1 MQCPE
6 IAQNIQSLHASAL
19 TLAECR
25 MAHLRE
31 CAHLL
36 HREFCE
42 TPHYFLQ
49 DAFRARYREE
59 MQRPLPPTEEV
70 PPPHKNDILRQNQ
83 FLVHDNAVYFVRAL
97 LSFYRQSDKEPI
109 SPQIFCTP
117 SEPEQFPYHSDR
129 IAYLKNNF
137 SDEAFR
143 KFSHVFPDAPASYC
157 DDFQSVCEE
166 VSLGHAKY
174 GILPWENARDGRLK
188 TFEALAWR
196 YDLKLI
202 LLCEVPMGE
211 DITQFALL
219 GRRVQSIDCGRQKER
234 SFFSLRIRFAATPP
248 WHAPSLSLLLSASSY
263 FGSQLKSIASSRTD
277 QAEYDLTFS
286 TDSADIAAFLCYLTL
301 EFPQFIP
308 IGLYSLLKT

>member
-6 IAQNIQSLHASAL
+6 IAKNIQSLHTSAL
-19 TLAECR
+19 ELAECR
-25 MAHLRE
+25 MTHIRE
-31 CAHLL
+31 CAQLL
-36 HREFCE
+36 HREFASA
-42 TPHYFLQ
+42 PNYFLQ
-49 DAFRARYREE
+49 ESFLLRYREE
-59 MQRPLPPTEEV
+59 MQRPIPQTEDV
-70 PPPHKNDILRQNQ
+70 PPLHKNDILRQNQ
-83 FLVHDNAVYFVRAL
+83 FLVHDSAVYFVRAL
-97 LSFYRQSDKEPI
+97 LSFYRQSEKEPI

-129 IAYLKNNF
+129 IAYLKNAF

-143 KFSHVFPDAPASYC
+143 KFSHIFPDAPPSYC
-157 DDFQSVCEE
+157 DDFQGVCEE

-188 TFEALAWR
+188 TFETLVNR

-211 DITQFALL
+211 DITHFALL
-219 GRRVQSIDCGRQKER
+219 GRRVQLIDCGRQKER
-234 SFFSLRIRFAATPP
+234 SFFSMRIRFSATPP

-263 FGSQLKSIASSRTD
+263 FGLQLKTISSLRTEE
-277 QAEYDLTFS
+277 AGYDLTFS
-286 TDSADIAAFLCYLTL
+286 IDSADICAFLCYLTL
-301 EFPQFIP
+301 EFPQFTP